1 MFWKPSKSAK
11 RTPPV
16 PVPAPQ
22 RIESARALATPLL
35 ASRDAPGG
43 PLLKPQTPPRAK
55 RAIPGYA
62 WFADLAVSKMDAA
75 AVKFK
80 KARPAPPAARSAPR
94 PDPAAA
100 ARQRAASQAAQQQA
114 AAEAERADDQGREW
128 CAERW
133 ARFGAEA
140 LRVGIRAAA
149 PTIFSNATRSE
160 CALII
165 AAMPPAPAPRVRVNP
180 NLSSAWS
187 LTDSPAPAGA
197 SLDRLIAA
205 QRPGAAKR

>member
-1 MFWKPSKSAK
+1 MFFLALNKKHKRSAISLPAAL
-11 RTPPV
+11 RTVQPGAAAIPLPV
-16 PVPAPQ
+16 S
-22 RIESARALATPLL
+22 REAL
-35 ASRDAPGG
+35 GG
-43 PLLKPQTPPRAK
+43 PLLTSPRAK
-55 RAIPGYA
+55 RAIPGFA
-62 WFADLAVSKMDAA
+62 WFAELAISKMDAA
-75 AVKFK
+75 AMKLK

-149 PTIFSNATRSE
+149 PTIFSNATRAE
-160 CALII
+160 CALIL
-165 AAMPPAPAPRVRVNP
+165 AAMPPVPAPRVRVNP